1 MELSISRWG
10 DWNNEKSF
18 LSIYLMLLA
27 IGIIT
32 TAYVLPFIMDSDC
45 AAVIISISS
54 IMAVGSVVLFLM
66 GYQKT
71 HD

>member
-1 MELSISRWG
+1 M
-10 DWNNEKSF
+10 KKVV

-27 IGIIT
+27 IGTIT
-32 TAYVLPFIMDSDC
+32 TAYVLPFIMDSDW
-45 AAVIISISS
+45 ATVIIYISS

-66 GYQKT
+66 GYQKI

>member
-1 MELSISRWG
+1 M
-10 DWNNEKSF
+10 KKVV

-27 IGIIT
+27 IGTIT
-32 TAYVLPFIMDSDC
+32 TAYVLPFIMDSDW
-45 AAVIISISS
+45 ATVIISISS

-66 GYQKT
+66 GYQKI